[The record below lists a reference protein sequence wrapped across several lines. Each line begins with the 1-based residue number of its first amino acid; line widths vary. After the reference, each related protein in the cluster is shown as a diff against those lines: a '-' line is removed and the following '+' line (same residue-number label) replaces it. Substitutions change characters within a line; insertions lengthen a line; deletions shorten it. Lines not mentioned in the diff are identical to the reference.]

1 MSSHKKLQH
10 ICILM
15 LNSLDWKL
23 VINDI
28 RDETQDK
35 VDEEN
40 LAGVLHVNN
49 KMKNGMMISSLA
61 KLIRE
66 RIARKP

>member
-15 LNSLDWKL
+15 LNSLDWKS

-28 RDETQDK
+28 RNETQDK
-35 VDEEN
+35 VDEMN
-40 LAGVLHVNN
+40 LAGVLHVNY

-61 KLIRE
+61 KLI
-66 RIARKP
+66 

>member
-1 MSSHKKLQH
+1 
-10 ICILM
+10 M

-40 LAGVLHVNN
+40 LAGVLHVNY
-49 KMKNGMMISSLA
+49 KMKNGMTISSLA

-66 RIARKP
+66 GIARKP

>member
-40 LAGVLHVNN
+40 LTGVLHVNY
-49 KMKNGMMISSLA
+49 KMKNGMIISSLA

-66 RIARKP
+66 GIARKP